1 MKSIELGIDHEIQGR
16 YFYNRFDLETLLGV
30 NHGDISFFMESGV
43 LRQSGWHKQKGNP
56 VFLPKAVH
64 ELVDF
69 LAEVD

>member
-16 YFYNRFDLETLLGV
+16 YFYTRFDLETLLGV
-30 NHGDISFFMESGV
+30 NYSDINFFIESGV
-43 LRQSGWHKQKGNP
+43 LRPSGWHKQRGNH
-56 VFLPKAVH
+56 VFLSKAVH